1 MSKVNQGSA
10 SRRYAEKWQET
21 LDRNG
26 SYYIPEKYQ
35 LGIVT
40 EYLAKHDI
48 TYTTEGE
55 IFCYPIDILAVKRG
69 STIAIEL
76 KSRNVGTG
84 IEQAQRNTDYVD
96 YSFLSLWD
104 DDVTEGV
111 LKRVR
116 DLNIGLLG
124 VGESV
129 TVYSGPSQIGQ
140 ELCKRSSVIETIL
153 DDVRGD
159 PPVQQQ

>member
-1 MSKVNQGSA
+1 MSKVDHDSA
-10 SRRYAEKWQET
+10 SRRYAKKWQET
-21 LDRNG
+21 LDRDE

-35 LGIVT
+35 LGIVVN
-40 EYLAKHDI
+40 YLSRHGV

-76 KSRNVGTG
+76 KSRNVGAG

-104 DDVTEGV
+104 DDITDE
-111 LKRVR
+111 LLSRVS

-124 VGESV
+124 VGETV
-129 TVYSGPSQIGQ
+129 TVYSGPSQTGQ

-159 PPVQQQ
+159 PPIQQQ

>member
-1 MSKVNQGSA
+1 MSNVNQESA

-21 LDRNG
+21 LDREQ
-26 SYYIPEKYQ
+26 SYYVPEKYQ
-35 LGIVT
+35 LGIVAD
-40 EYLAKHDI
+40 YLSKHEI
-48 TYTTEGE
+48 SYTTEGE

-69 STIAIEL
+69 TTIAIEL
-76 KSRNVGTG
+76 KSRNIGSG
-84 IEQAQRNTDYVD
+84 IEQAQRNTDFVD

-104 DDVTEGV
+104 DNITDSV
-111 LKRVR
+111 LDRIA

-124 VGESV
+124 IDGSV
-129 TVYSGPSQIGQ
+129 TVYSGPTKTGQ

-159 PPVQQQ
+159 PPLQQ